1 MKLTRIVNLW
11 PPFTELVLLRADP
24 AHYHVLAGASSQLYV
39 LIGSQVMAYN
49 LDGASEQLYVIEG
62 SE

>member
-1 MKLTRIVNLW
+1 MRLNRIVNLW
-11 PPFTELVLLRADP
+11 PPFTELVLLRVDP
-24 AHYHVLAGASSQLYV
+24 THYHALVGASSQLYV
-39 LIGSQVMAYN
+39 LIGSRVEAYN